1 MPLKTLIFWWHHM
14 AGGKFMQ
21 IHKKYLFAVLTLS
34 FTAFM
39 PAIAA
44 TPETTAIPTTRVA
57 TTTYV
62 DKITA
67 VLETK
72 VDLESEQT
80 ITGQKT
86 FSASPIVPTPSLP
99 QAL

>member
-1 MPLKTLIFWWHHM
+1 MWKYIFILLITVFNTPIF
-14 AGGKFMQ
+14 AADAPDT
-21 IHKKYLFAVLTLS
+21 ISAVLANT
-34 FTAFM
+34 
-39 PAIAA
+39 
-44 TPETTAIPTTRVA
+44 TTRVA
-57 TTTYV
+57 STTYV

-67 VLETK
+67 ALETK